1 MKFDSCLVLRN
12 KSEDKKIYDFQL
24 MHSKAKQEI
33 LDEME
38 EEKMEIEQKEKEE
51 KELRK
56 KQKRMQKLA
65 VADLTHSYSMQAAEV
80 FKRVT
85 QGKICLRNFEWISF
99 LDFFIIV

>member
-1 MKFDSCLVLRN
+1 MKFYSCVVLRN
-12 KSEDKKIYDFQL
+12 KSEDEKIYDFQL

-33 LDEME
+33 LDEIE
-38 EEKMEIEQKEKEE
+38 EEKMEIEQKEE

-65 VADLTHSYSMQAAEV
+65 GADLTHSYSMQAAEV

-85 QGKICLRNFEWISF
+85 QGKICLRNFEWIP
-99 LDFFIIV
+99 